1 MDRFQIIESFVRVAH
16 AGSFTKAARQ
26 LGLSRALIS
35 RRIIELEARLG
46 VRLLNRST
54 RSVSLTTEGRAY
66 LTRCKQVLDDMEA
79 AEREIAQGAKT
90 PLGGIRVL
98 APKSF
103 GVTCLS
109 DAIIAF
115 SRTHP
120 QIRVSLSLGDF
131 SFRPADFFE
140 EGFDLAIRIGD
151 IRDSTVLARRITTLT
166 STLCASPDFIARTG
180 SPQGIYDLTGY
191 SCLAHLSSD
200 EHDHIWSFSGQRG
213 GSVRIDGSFDSNS
226 ALALRKAALAGLGI
240 ALLPEEY
247 VAADL
252 AAGTLVKVLPQYEL
266 KRPVVALYPRSPHIP
281 EKVRMLVSFLVQW
294 FKREDAFPSTGIE
307 HDLDQT
313 VSARPS

>member
-1 MDRFQIIESFVRVAH
+1 MDRFRTIESFVRVAR

-66 LTRCKQVLDDMEA
+66 LSRCKQVLDDMEA
-79 AEREIAQGAKT
+79 AEREIAQGAQT

-115 SRTHP
+115 SKMHP

-131 SFRPADFFE
+131 SFRPADFVE
-140 EGFDLAIRIGD
+140 QGFDLAIRIAD
-151 IRDSTVLARRITTLT
+151 IRDSTVLARRIATLK
-166 STLCASPDFIARTG
+166 SLLCASPDFVARAG
-180 SPQGIYDLTGY
+180 SPQSISELRNY
-191 SCLAHLSSD
+191 SCLAHLGSD
-200 EHDHIWSFSGQRG
+200 EHDRIWTFIGQRG
-213 GSVRIDGSFDSNS
+213 GSIRIDGLFDSNS

-240 ALLPEEY
+240 ALLPHEY

-252 AAGTLVKVLPQYEL
+252 AAGTLIRLLPQHEIR
-266 KRPVVALYPRSPHIP
+266 RPVIALYPRSPHIP
-281 EKVRMLVSFLVQW
+281 QKVRLLVSFLVQW
-294 FKREDAFPSTGIE
+294 FRHEPAEPSN
-307 HDLDQT
+307 
-313 VSARPS
+313 A